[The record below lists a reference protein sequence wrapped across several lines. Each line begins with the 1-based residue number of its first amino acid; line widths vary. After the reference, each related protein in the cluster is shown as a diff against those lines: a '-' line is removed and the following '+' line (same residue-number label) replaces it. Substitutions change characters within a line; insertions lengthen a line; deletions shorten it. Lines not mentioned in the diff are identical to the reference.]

1 MKLFYD
7 SLVPYMPDTIKD
19 TSGQLVKD
27 GNKQFGRLCM
37 IDLANFQNS
46 QDIMLLSL
54 SIIHACNYAEVDL
67 IDTVIATKDQ
77 EVPDISA
84 SALLDDAVILLFK
97 SIKDSETFE
106 VVKFV
111 AYILTVFHMIM
122 NSSEK

>member
-67 IDTVIATKDQ
+67 IDIVIATKDQ

-84 SALLDDAVILLFK
+84 NSLLDDAVILLFK
-97 SIKDSETFE
+97 SIRDSETFE
-106 VVKFV
+106 VVKFA

>member
-46 QDIMLLSL
+46 QDIMLLPL
-54 SIIHACNYAEVDL
+54 SIIHACNYAGVDL

-106 VVKFV
+106 VVKFA